1 MVNEYNLPTEFYGV
15 LVGEIWHLLF
25 SLFLLCLF
33 TSLNNL
39 CASWINKELQ
49 WVPKQFKT
57 KCENSCASIEVLYF
71 ALEYN

>member
-1 MVNEYNLPTEFYGV
+1 MLQLEFCLLKFFVFFDGENKEIGEMVNEYNLPTEFYGV

-49 WVPKQFKT
+49 
-57 KCENSCASIEVLYF
+57 
-71 ALEYN
+71 